1 MILLNRCDM
10 RKEKRIV
17 YRRTWMIILPAL
29 LLALLAACGGTTT
42 SQPTAPA
49 APATEPT
56 APAAP
61 ATEPTAASA
70 APAATADSAPAP
82 GTAATAAPAAAPTGN
97 ARLFR
102 IVPDQ
107 TEVSYQVQEQF
118 LNRDLPNL
126 AIGKTTSIEGEFQF
140 SLDGKPTGQVTKMT
154 VDLRTLAS
162 DEGRRD
168 RRLRTQWL
176 ESDTYPLAEFV
187 STGVEGVPDSY
198 TEGQEITFKLTG
210 DMTIRE
216 ITKPVT
222 FDVRGTLVGD
232 TVTGTATTLL
242 YMKDFGFDPPDIAG
256 MLTVEDGVTVTV
268 NFTAKE
274 AQ

>member
-1 MILLNRCDM
+1 M
-10 RKEKRIV
+10 
-17 YRRTWMIILPAL
+17 YRRTWMIILSAL

-56 APAAP
+56 VPAAP
-61 ATEPTAASA
+61 ATEPTAAPA
-70 APAATADSAPAP
+70 TPAATADSVPAP
-82 GTAATAAPAAAPTGN
+82 DTAATAAPAAAPTGN

-187 STGVEGVPDSY
+187 STGVEGVPESY

-222 FDVRGTLVGD
+222 FDVRGKLEGD